1 MTSSYYNSISGLK
14 NELNWQIK
22 NEKEKIDPQYYF
34 SHLNRLANERLS
46 AKNRMND
53 LKETESEKWI
63 RNFLE
68 RNKNYHQGMV
78 PEFGGDINHFQINI
92 QKMSQ
97 DVLQKIMG
105 GMTDPSNYSKKDVN
119 KLKKKICRIFGL
131 TFVYSSPIE
140 TLPSTNAPVSEQS
153 IILFQTSKKNTNTE
167 TKKNKSKKNKTRRN
181 TGQRAVMPST
191 TNSVDDRRSSEKFG
205 GNIGS
210 NEVIFYLFGLP
221 NQHNKETA
229 MSYVEIKSRNKNDMF
244 NIGSVENLMRG
255 IMAQEPA
262 KTWYKRLK
270 IEEK

>member
-181 TGQRAVMPST
+181 TG
-191 TNSVDDRRSSEKFG
+191 